1 MSILIKGMEMPKW
14 NNNFERVER
23 ILISSSGLVEWV
35 DDNNTLLAEYEAVE
49 LPPHG
54 DLIDRDTILYGSNR
68 LIQNYYGDTL
78 GRRNYATDDEIRQA
92 PAIIEAEEN

>member
-14 NNNFERVER
+14 NKNFERVEK

-49 LPPHG
+49 LPPNG
-54 DLIDRDTILYGSNR
+54 DLIDRDELKSQVEDTTINASWFKW
-68 LIQNYYGDTL
+68 LIDNIPIVV
-78 GRRNYATDDEIRQA
+78 ES
-92 PAIIEAEEN
+92 EET